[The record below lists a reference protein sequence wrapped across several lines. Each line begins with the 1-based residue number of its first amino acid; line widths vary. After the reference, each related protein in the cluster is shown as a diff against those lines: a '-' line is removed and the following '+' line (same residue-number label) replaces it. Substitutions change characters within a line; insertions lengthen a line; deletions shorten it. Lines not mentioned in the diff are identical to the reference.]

1 MLSTVATGKMVLLAV
16 LFAGGVVTGN
26 RILCV
31 CICFVFFFLL
41 FLPDKAARWQE
52 FDLLNNVKHASG
64 MMTRVAL
71 GLPCSGDRSK

>member
-1 MLSTVATGKMVLLAV
+1 MYLL
-16 LFAGGVVTGN
+16 
-26 RILCV
+26 C
-31 CICFVFFFLL
+31 FFFLL

-71 GLPCSGDRSK
+71 GLPCPGDRSK